1 MIKINL
7 LPKEARKRV
16 GLGEQIFIIALVLIL
31 NFVGIGFYWSYLN
44 GVIEQKQA
52 DIARTQQRLQEL
64 QKVIDEINKF
74 EAQRQALEQKLK
86 VIEKLEK
93 EQRLPVR
100 LLDEVYLTLEDDLW
114 LNLFTQRGEDL
125 SVNGSALS
133 HPILSNYMRKLDDS
147 LYFDQV
153 RLIVAQTRTIG
164 TQDVRDFQINM
175 KLTVPEDQKEQTAQ
189 PQ

>member
-7 LPKEARKRV
+7 LPKESRKRV

-31 NFVGIGFYWSYLN
+31 NFVGIGVYWGYLN

-74 EAQRQALEQKLK
+74 EAQRKALEQKLE
-86 VIEKLEK
+86 VIAKLEK

-114 LNLFTQRGEDL
+114 LNSFTQRGEDL
-125 SVNGSALS
+125 NVAGSALS
-133 HPILSNYMRKLDDS
+133 HPILSNYMRKLDNS
-147 LYFDQV
+147 LYFDQI
-153 RLIVAQTRTIG
+153 RLIVAQTRAIG
-164 TQDVRDFQINM
+164 GQDVRDFQINM
-175 KLTVPEDQKEQTAQ
+175 KLAVPEDKTEETAQ
-189 PQ
+189 TQ